1 MISLGSLLLL
11 KGNGGVD
18 LGKKG
23 GRERLREVERGG
35 CGQDVLYS
43 RRINKRKNNKRRE
56 IILKNYRNKN
66 KPKHKKKILFYVS
79 VDGREMWPLFLINS
93 EKANYLYL
101 TLVFILHTQSVV
113 AFSFFIAL

>member
-1 MISLGSLLLL
+1 M
-11 KGNGGVD
+11 
-18 LGKKG
+18 GKKG
-23 GRERLREVERGG
+23 RRERLREVERGG

-43 RRINKRKNNKRRE
+43 RRKNNKRRE

-66 KPKHKKKILFYVS
+66 KPKQKKKILFYVS

-93 EKANYLYL
+93 ENANYLYL